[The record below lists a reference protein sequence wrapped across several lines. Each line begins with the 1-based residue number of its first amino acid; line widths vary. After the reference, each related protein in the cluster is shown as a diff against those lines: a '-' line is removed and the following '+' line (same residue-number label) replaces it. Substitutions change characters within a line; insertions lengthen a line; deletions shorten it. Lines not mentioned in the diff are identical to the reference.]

1 MRVALCHEWLTTVGG
16 SEKVARALAQVW
28 GVRDVFVFTARD
40 ATAYAL
46 FAEHRVTRCRFGRS
60 RLAERHW
67 QWFLPVMGAA
77 WRSLDLSAYDV
88 VLTSSHACVNSVRP
102 RTDARLISY
111 CHTPMRYAWE
121 WRDEVGRA
129 PAALRPFWPAAAA
142 ALRWADRRRAR
153 RVDLFVANSR
163 FVAARIGRAYGVP
176 AAVVHPPVD
185 VDRFTPAARPRA
197 EHLLLAGRLVAYKH
211 PEVAVEAANRSG
223 RRLVVAGSGPMWGHL
238 RSMAGPSVRFEPDPD
253 DERLL
258 ELYRHAS
265 ALVHCGVEDFGIVPV
280 EAQACGVPVVAYD
293 AGGVRESVIDGRT
306 GILYRD
312 PTPEGLL
319 DALARAE
326 HTAWDPVAIRRHALR
341 FAPDRFAAAFT
352 HLRRVVEDLP
362 PPAPLW
368 PALWARPHDAVVL
381 PASGTGRG
389 RPPTLRGSAAAGR
402 AASVA
407 ASEQASGRS
416 ASPP

>member
-1 MRVALCHEWLTTVGG
+1 VQVALCHEWVTTVGG
-16 SEKVARALAQVW
+16 SEKVARALAQAW
-28 GVRDVFVFTARD
+28 GVRDVFVFTAHD
-40 ATAYAL
+40 ATADAL
-46 FAEHRVTRCRFGRS
+46 FGDRRLTRCRFGRS
-60 RLAERHW
+60 RLAEAHW

-121 WRDEVGRA
+121 WRDELGRA
-129 PAALRPFWPAAAA
+129 PVSLRPFWPAAAA

-153 RVDLFVANSR
+153 RVDLFLANSR
-163 FVAARIGRAYGVP
+163 FVAARIDRAYGVP
-176 AAVVHPPVD
+176 AAVVYPPVD
-185 VDRFTPAARPRA
+185 VDRLTPAARPRA
-197 EHLLLAGRLVAYKH
+197 EYLLLAGRLVAYKH

-223 RRLVVAGSGPMWGHL
+223 RPLVVAGSGPMSKQL
-238 RSMAGPSVRFEPDPD
+238 RSMAGPTVRFEPDPD

-280 EAQACGVPVVAYD
+280 EAQACGIPVVARD

-312 PTPEGLL
+312 PGPEGLL
-319 DALARAE
+319 DALDRAE
-326 HTAWDPVAIRRHALR
+326 ATAWDPVAIRRHAQR
-341 FAPDRFAAAFT
+341 FGPARFAAALR
-352 HLRRVVEDLP
+352 HLRRIVEDLP
-362 PPAPLW
+362 PRAPLW
-368 PALWARPHDAVVL
+368 PALRARPHDDVVL
-381 PASGTGRG
+381 PEPGARG
-389 RPPTLRGSAAAGR
+389 HREPTLRGSEDAARAG
-402 AASVA
+402 SVGR
-407 ASEQASGRS
+407 SEQAGGQS
-416 ASPP
+416 ATSP